1 MALRTLLLRKQL
13 GDLRKEEEQ
22 LRSQQAEFEKR
33 EGEIAQAIE
42 EAQTDDDKAAVEAAV
57 EELETNQK
65 TVKERLQA
73 LTGEINDIVAQI
85 EESEKAQQESLDNT
99 GSEEPAADENTEETG
114 ERSRRRGEEKRSMNK
129 MTERAAQE
137 FQRSGKHAYKN
148 VRSLIRAALTT
159 TDTTKPV
166 GVGGINDPLGGVSSL
181 IDLVKLTDCTGMGAY
196 RIALMTGD
204 GNVAGERTEG
214 QVPGEGNPTF
224 DYVEILPKMYGTI
237 DYVSKEIRKQT
248 PLNYEE
254 KVTAAARRSL
264 RRCANAQVIDALKTT
279 THAVE
284 KTGVTIGPN
293 TLSDIILSYGG
304 DETTEG
310 EAYIILSKADL
321 KAFNAVR
328 GKNEYL
334 PVYSIVPD
342 QGTSS
347 TGTIKDNNGLSC
359 RYVLSSGLE
368 SIAAGGEMYYG
379 SPACLEVGLWG
390 DFEVEV
396 NEGYKFGEGLLTVRG
411 EVTMGAAVN
420 TVDGF
425 IRVKGGA

>member
-1 MALRTLLLRKQL
+1 MALRTLLLRKKQTEL
-13 GDLRKEEEQ
+13 EKERDQ
-22 LRSQQAEFEKR
+22 LRNRQAEFEKR

-57 EELETNQK
+57 DELEANQK

-73 LTGEINDIVAQI
+73 LETEIKDIVAQI
-85 EESEKAQQESLDNT
+85 EESEKAQQEALDA
-99 GSEEPAADENTEETG
+99 GGEDPAETENTEETG

-159 TDTTKPV
+159 ADTTKPV

-204 GNVAGERTEG
+204 GNMAGERTEG
-214 QVPGEGNPTF
+214 QIPGEGNPTF

-264 RRCANAQVIDALKTT
+264 TAINAFC
-279 THAVE
+279 
-284 KTGVTIGPN
+284 
-293 TLSDIILSYGG
+293 
-304 DETTEG
+304 ETT
-310 EAYIILSKADL
+310 
-321 KAFNAVR
+321 AVASAAWQ
-328 GKNEYL
+328 YL
-334 PVYSIVPD
+334 H
-342 QGTSS
+342 
-347 TGTIKDNNGLSC
+347 GLC
-359 RYVLSSGLE
+359 TLE
-368 SIAAGGEMYYG
+368 QA
-379 SPACLEVGLWG
+379 
-390 DFEVEV
+390 
-396 NEGYKFGEGLLTVRG
+396 LLPLL
-411 EVTMGAAVN
+411 
-420 TVDGF
+420 
-425 IRVKGGA
+425 